1 MDTGGS
7 FTNSVDAG
15 EHIDPAFGPFAASG
29 GHGTL
34 NILRKSVDDLS
45 PRPNMGDYARAR
57 RDFHWADARAELS
70 GLPGNGLNIAYEAV
84 DRQVA
89 QGRGEQ
95 TAIRWLARNLS
106 TQDISYAE
114 LEALTN
120 RFCNML
126 QRLGVKRGDLDS
138 LDFLN
143 WITAIHKRLSVDVP
157 EVDYQRL
164 STFEGAVEYVAGK
177 LS

>member
-1 MDTGGS
+1 
-7 FTNSVDAG
+7 
-15 EHIDPAFGPFAASG
+15 
-29 GHGTL
+29 
-34 NILRKSVDDLS
+34 
-45 PRPNMGDYARAR
+45 
-57 RDFHWADARAELS
+57 
-70 GLPGNGLNIAYEAV
+70 
-84 DRQVA
+84 
-89 QGRGEQ
+89 
-95 TAIRWLARNLS
+95 
-106 TQDISYAE
+106 
-114 LEALTN
+114 
-120 RFCNML
+120 ML

>member
-7 FTNSVDAG
+7 FTNFVDAG

-57 RDFHWADARAELS
+57 RDFHWADARTELS
-70 GLPGNGLNIAYEAV
+70 
-84 DRQVA
+84 
-89 QGRGEQ
+89 
-95 TAIRWLARNLS
+95 
-106 TQDISYAE
+106 
-114 LEALTN
+114 
-120 RFCNML
+120 
-126 QRLGVKRGDLDS
+126 
-138 LDFLN
+138 
-143 WITAIHKRLSVDVP
+143 
-157 EVDYQRL
+157 
-164 STFEGAVEYVAGK
+164 AVEHVAGQ